1 MELLLEV
8 KAYLLDLDEEYRGT
22 ENLEDTTYEVWSFL
36 YEYEIMQCRNEV
48 NQSLVQRITK
58 IYSHIWV

>member
-22 ENLEDTTYEVWSFL
+22 ENLEDTTYEV
-36 YEYEIMQCRNEV
+36 
-48 NQSLVQRITK
+48 
-58 IYSHIWV
+58 